1 MRFFKK
7 GPFGRMSPLMGS
19 RTLSKPSTN
28 ASLAFY
34 EDKDNYFF
42 LQLTGTAGGDI
53 GNSYKSILYKAAT
66 NRYSLRVWD
75 PAGVLLATLTVS
87 DGMTSM
93 PALIAGN
100 SNTKSI
106 LTGSVRGTI
115 GSDVTFS
122 SGITIGD
129 ATSYR
134 GGFGG

>member
-7 GPFGRMSPLMGS
+7 GPFGRFSPGMSS
-19 RTLSKPSTN
+19 TLLNRPSTN
-28 ASLAFY
+28 ADLAFR

-42 LQLTGTAGGDI
+42 LQLEGTAGGGI
-53 GNSYKSILYKAAT
+53 GNQYKSILYKAAT

-87 DGMTSM
+87 DGMGSM
-93 PALIAGN
+93 AALIAGN

-106 LTGSVRGTI
+106 LTGRVIGTI

-122 SGITIGD
+122 AGITIGD
-129 ATSYR
+129 ATSYS
-134 GGFGG
+134 GGFG